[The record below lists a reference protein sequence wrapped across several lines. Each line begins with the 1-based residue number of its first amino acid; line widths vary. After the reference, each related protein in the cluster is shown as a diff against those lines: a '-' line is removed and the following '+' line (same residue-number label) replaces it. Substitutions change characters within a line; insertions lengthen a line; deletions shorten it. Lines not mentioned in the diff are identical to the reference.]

1 MYSVIHV
8 INGAGFIEGGDREV
22 AQGRLNISR
31 DFPKWSSLAVRQIMT
46 SNNAAIEYQDQL
58 GNWITSVTVPNQ
70 PPLILSGMK
79 SVAVLCPG
87 KRVRAVD
94 QDGKLIDIL

>member
-1 MYSVIHV
+1 
-8 INGAGFIEGGDREV
+8 
-22 AQGRLNISR
+22 
-31 DFPKWSSLAVRQIMT
+31 MT
-46 SNNAAIEYQDQL
+46 SNNAAIEYQDPL
-58 GNWITSVTVPNQ
+58 GNWITVMTVPNQ

-79 SVAVLCPG
+79 SVAVLYPG

>member
-1 MYSVIHV
+1 
-8 INGAGFIEGGDREV
+8 
-22 AQGRLNISR
+22 
-31 DFPKWSSLAVRQIMT
+31 MT
-46 SNNAAIEYQDQL
+46 SSNAAIEYQDPL
-58 GNWITSVTVPNQ
+58 GNWITAVTVPNQ

-79 SVAVLCPG
+79 SVAVLYPG